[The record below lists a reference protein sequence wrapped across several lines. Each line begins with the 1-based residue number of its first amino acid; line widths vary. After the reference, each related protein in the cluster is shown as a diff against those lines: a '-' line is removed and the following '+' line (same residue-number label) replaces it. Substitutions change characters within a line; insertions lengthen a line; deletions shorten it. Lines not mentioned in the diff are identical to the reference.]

1 MESEQLVVRDYRAGD
16 AKDLLENGYP
26 FDDVNEFGS
35 WYKDTKLSIVS
46 FLEGRRR
53 KRFVV
58 YSLKEK
64 KVVGTNKIDS
74 ITKNLWHGGAI
85 FVIPSHRRLGLTEL
99 LVNNLDNYQRSIGAT
114 KRVGNIELTNFPSIS
129 MAAKRGFK
137 FLPQSYYQCDGTF
150 LENIGVDEQ
159 ERNEKITLADS
170 HRSDK
175 DTLYGI
181 YQRCTCDE
189 WRDFLEI
196 DESSFLERFFGY
208 TRALGLLKL
217 WVRNRVMT
225 IREDGEVIGYF
236 HHTSRLLPIRKRK
249 HIRTHLYLLPT
260 KWTRGILK
268 KVLDL
273 LRKEGYE
280 EVSFVF
286 TNTNRVFMEET
297 ASILQKDF
305 QFKKRK
311 FLIDYRY
318 IP

>member
-1 MESEQLVVRDYRAGD
+1 MNSDFIVREYKTSD
-16 AKDLLENGYP
+16 AKDLLENEYP
-26 FDDVNEFGS
+26 FDDTDEFGN
-35 WYKDTKLSIVS
+35 WYKDLKLKIVC
-46 FLEGRRR
+46 FVEGRPR
-53 KRFVV
+53 KRFMI

-114 KRVGNIELTNFPSIS
+114 KRVGNIELTNFPSLS

-137 FLPQSYYQCDGTF
+137 FLTQSYYQCDGKIPED
-150 LENIGVDEQ
+150 LGADKEGDDE
-159 ERNEKITLADS
+159 IALVGS
-170 HRSDK
+170 YRSDK

-181 YQRCTCDE
+181 YRRCTSDE

-196 DESSFLERFFGY
+196 DKDCFLERFFGY

-217 WVRNRVMT
+217 WVRNRVMN

-249 HIRTHLYLLPT
+249 HIRIHLYLLPT

-280 EVSFVF
+280 EMSFVF
-286 TNTNRVFMEET
+286 TNTDRVFMEET
-297 ASILQKDF
+297 ASILQNDF